1 MKKICFLT
9 SCIESTGGTERV
21 SIMLANKLTELGYD
35 VCFFNLIGGNKV
47 KFEINK
53 EIKIYTLNL
62 PPHSTKK
69 NFFKIICGLRNY
81 IKSNSIS
88 TIIDVDSILCVFST
102 IAKIGLPVRHICW
115 EHFNFNEDLGVAF
128 RGIGRI
134 LAARYADVV
143 VTLTERDKELWKEK
157 LKVINTNMIAIPNP
171 TPYESIVNEPQQSFK
186 TVLSI
191 GRLTY
196 QKGFDYL
203 IEAWALVCEKHPEW
217 QLVIVGSGEDELQL
231 KQKVQELNL
240 ESNINFFGPTKE
252 IESFYRKASF
262 YCMSSRFEGLPMV
275 LLEAQAYGL
284 PIVSFNCD
292 TGPAEV
298 IKQGYNGI
306 LVECFNTL
314 KLADALIEMIMIQ
327 KDQFQ
332 KVCNNSFLN
341 IKRFELDSLISQWV
355 EVLGD
360 K

>member
-35 VCFFNLIGGNKV
+35 VCFFNLIGSNKV
-47 KFEINK
+47 NFEINK
-53 EIKIYTLNL
+53 KIKIYTLNL

-69 NFFKIICGLRNY
+69 NFFKIIYSLRSC

-102 IAKIGLPVRHICW
+102 IAKIGLPVKHICW

-143 VTLTERDKELWKEK
+143 VTLTERDKEIWKEK

-171 TPYESIVNEPQQSFK
+171 TPYENIVNEPQQSFK
-186 TVLSI
+186 TVLSV

-203 IEAWALVCEKHPEW
+203 IEAWALVCEKHRDW

-231 KQKVQELNL
+231 KQKAQALNM
-240 ESNINFFGPTKE
+240 ESNIKFFGPTKE
-252 IESFYRKASF
+252 IDSFYRKASF

-298 IKQGYNGI
+298 VKQGYNGI
-306 LVECFNTL
+306 LVECFDTL
-314 KLADALIEMIMIQ
+314 KLADALNEMIAM
-327 KDQFQ
+327 
-332 KVCNNSFLN
+332 NSKKYHEACLN
-341 IKRFELDSLISQWV
+341 SIHNIEKYALENIIFKWQEIV
-355 EVLGD
+355 
-360 K
+360 